1 MVLIKE
7 REPGLEERHVEGAP
21 SKVSLG
27 GEAESQ
33 PASALER
40 ELKVTFPQ
48 KVKV

>member
-1 MVLIKE
+1 MW
-7 REPGLEERHVEGAP
+7 RGAL

-27 GEAESQ
+27 GEAKSQ

-40 ELKVTFPQ
+40 ELKVKFPQ